1 MMSVSSSVVCI
12 ARTTGAGGEEIGHLV
27 ADSLRLGYL
36 DEEILISAAE
46 EEGLEPEQLA
56 AVERRREGLSRFQL
70 DVVSGGLVEEM
81 LRSLIRRSIV
91 AAAAAEGGVVI
102 VAHAAAIAL
111 AGDERALRVLVTAS
125 PEIRVRRLAEQ
136 CGLDPVEAKTSIE
149 RSDRGRAA
157 YLKSFYGID
166 RELPVHYDLVIN
178 TDRLSATSAA
188 ALISEV
194 AAR

>member
-1 MMSVSSSVVCI
+1 VSSPVVCI

-27 ADSLRLGYL
+27 ADSLRLRYL

-70 DVVSGGLVEEM
+70 DVVGGGLVEEM
-81 LRSLIRRSIV
+81 LRSLIRRSI
-91 AAAAAEGGVVI
+91 AAEAAEGGVVI

-111 AGDERALRVLVTAS
+111 AEDERALRVLLTAS
-125 PEIRVRRLAEQ
+125 PEVRANRLARQ
-136 CGLDPVEAKTSIE
+136 QGVDLDEARKSIE
-149 RSDRGRAA
+149 RSDRDRAA
-157 YLKSFYGID
+157 YLKSFYGLD
-166 RELPVHYDLVIN
+166 RELPIHYDLVIN
-178 TDRLSATSAA
+178 TDRISATSAA
-188 ALISEV
+188 ALISEA

>member
-12 ARTTGAGGEEIGHLV
+12 ARTTWAGGEEIGHLV
-27 ADSLRLGYL
+27 ADSLRLRYL

-46 EEGLEPEQLA
+46 AEGLEPGQLA
-56 AVERRREGLSRFQL
+56 AVERRREGLSRFPF
-70 DVVSGGLVEEM
+70 DVVGGGLVEEM
-81 LRSLIRRSIV
+81 LRSLIRRSI
-91 AAAAAEGGVVI
+91 AAAAEGGVVI

-125 PEIRVRRLAEQ
+125 PEIRARRLAEQ
-136 CGLDPVEAKTSIE
+136 RGLDLGEAKKSIE

-166 RELPVHYDLVIN
+166 RELPIHYDLVLN

-188 ALISEV
+188 ALISEA